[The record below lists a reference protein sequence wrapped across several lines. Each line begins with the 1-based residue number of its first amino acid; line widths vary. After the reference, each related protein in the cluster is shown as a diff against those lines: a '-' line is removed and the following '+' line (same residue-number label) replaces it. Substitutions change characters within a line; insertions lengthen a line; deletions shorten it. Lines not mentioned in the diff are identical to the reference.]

1 MKFRV
6 TYSNGTT
13 QEVESSDCSSVEAFC
28 NSHFGSAWDEAK
40 ANGAMV
46 EVVTDAATTETKEYS
61 DGTTATGPAPLPD
74 ESPAQQDAREVQE
87 LPVVDTPPA
96 APAAPA
102 KTVKK
107 TKK

>member
-6 TYSNGTT
+6 TYSNGKT
-13 QEVESSDCSSVEAFC
+13 QEVESSDCLSVEAFC

-46 EVVTDAATTETKEYS
+46 EVVSDATLAFKSRHTVQEDVNVNTE
-61 DGTTATGPAPLPD
+61 D
-74 ESPAQQDAREVQE
+74 EETREVQE

-96 APAAPA
+96 APVAPA

-107 TKK
+107 SKK

>member
-6 TYSNGTT
+6 TYSNGKTT
-13 QEVESSDCSSVEAFC
+13 EVESSDCLSVEAFC
-28 NSHFGSAWDEAK
+28 NSHFGSAWDDAK

-46 EVVTDAATTETKEYS
+46 EVVTETKEYS

-102 KTVKK
+102 KT
-107 TKK
+107 TKKSKK